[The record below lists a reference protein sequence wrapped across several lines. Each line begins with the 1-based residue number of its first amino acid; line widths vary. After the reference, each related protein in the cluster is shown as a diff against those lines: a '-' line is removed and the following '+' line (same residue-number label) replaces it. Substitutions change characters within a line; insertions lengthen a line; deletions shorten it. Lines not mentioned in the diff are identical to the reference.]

1 VAESPTKN
9 PKTPP
14 FPPEQIAAVT
24 LAGLGILG
32 QVLPLDP
39 EAKTGIVQLVT
50 IIAPTVAVS
59 GAAVRVGRQKWW
71 KNFWRVDADHDSSTP
86 DTLIPV
92 PFLVVAGV
100 AVVAAIGL
108 TIALILV
115 LFL

>member
-71 KNFWRVDADHDSSTP
+71 QNFWRVDADHDPSTP

-92 PFLVVAGV
+92 PFLVGAGV
-100 AVVAAIGL
+100 AVLVALGAI
-108 TIALILV
+108 IALIVVLV
-115 LFL
+115 